1 MSCYNW
7 LLQPLGQNMHI
18 SIEYSLQSK
27 PERVQSK
34 QEENNHKAINMML
47 LKEWHK
53 EKLPQ
58 LLKFNH
64 SNTSI
69 LNKHKNNLFLFKNM
83 FKKAILQESGL

>member
-1 MSCYNW
+1 
-7 LLQPLGQNMHI
+7 
-18 SIEYSLQSK
+18 
-27 PERVQSK
+27 
-34 QEENNHKAINMML
+34 ML

-83 FKKAILQESGL
+83 FKKQYYKKVDFETLQLKNSVNIYNPSVTMNKSCSEKAVYKEFAE